1 MKVDVTKERVAI
13 TECHVVTEGEYCV
26 NECEFQLPECFEGL
40 TVTAVF
46 NDIPVPL
53 LENKC
58 FIPSLKKG
66 GAVLGVYAYRKNGE
80 DLELVYSPKPTAF
93 YVDEGSYTGTN
104 GIEEVPELSKY
115 EEYCTML
122 SQLCENLISQIDC
135 IERASLTQTIS
146 SESTHSQVAT
156 AGAVYE
162 YGREITEELN
172 DEITEL
178 DEKQT
183 AFMSSVSNALKANAS
198 GESVVIYDNS
208 PIPHYAECKIKSKNI
223 IRINDTGEFFEKT
236 DIVFDK
242 VYPPGTYSL
251 SAVVESDDINSDKC
265 FFWFTLDG
273 STKRASVIKR
283 TVDGNRTASENII
296 IASEFNGMTFFAS
309 SNLLNSKNDKA
320 RLSDIQLEAG
330 KVATDYVP
338 YVEIDNVG
346 IVAGGKN
353 LSSIRTVQCKVAD
366 NNGACYKKV
375 DLGYSLPPCKYSF
388 SAMVTS
394 TDVDTEKCAVILLN
408 ESDGVSREVSRLL
421 FSKNGASRVSIENQK
436 IDQPFNCLAFYPA
449 ENESASAEDSAMFS
463 DIQIEY
469 GTTATAFEEYKK
481 IQELPSNSQ
490 GYIDDLVLSYPVS
503 TILSSKEGVLLD
515 VTYNR
520 DINKV
525 LASIEA
531 RLSDEETA

>member
-1 MKVDVTKERVAI
+1 MKVGVTKERVAI
-13 TECHVVTEGEYCV
+13 TECHVVNEGEYCV
-26 NECEFQLPECFEGL
+26 NECEFQLPQCFDGL

-66 GAVLGVYAYRKNGE
+66 GAVLGVYAYRKNG
-80 DLELVYSPKPTAF
+80 DNLELVYSPKPTAF
-93 YVDEGSYTGTN
+93 YVEEGSYTGVAEV
-104 GIEEVPELSKY
+104 EETPEISRY

-122 SQLCENLISQIDC
+122 SQLCENLISQIDY
-135 IERASLTQTIS
+135 IENSRLTQTIS
-146 SESTHSQVAT
+146 CESTHSQVAT

-172 DEITEL
+172 EEIIEL
-178 DEKQT
+178 DKKQT
-183 AFMSSVSNALKANAS
+183 DFMSLASNALKANAS
-198 GESVVIYDNS
+198 GERVVIYDNS
-208 PIPHYAECKIKSKNI
+208 PIPHYAECKMKSKNI
-223 IRINDTGEFFEKT
+223 VCINDTGEFLERT

-242 VYPPGTYSL
+242 VYPPGTYSF

-273 STKRASVIKR
+273 STKRASIIKR
-283 TVDGNRTASENII
+283 TVDGNRTVSENIV

-309 SNLLNSKNDKA
+309 NNLLNSKNDKA
-320 RLSDIQLEAG
+320 RISDIQLEEG

-338 YVEIDNVG
+338 YVESNNIG

-353 LSSIRTVQCKVAD
+353 LSSIRTVQCNAAD
-366 NNGACYKKV
+366 NNGACYKKIY
-375 DLGYSLPPCKYSF
+375 LGYSLPPCKYSF

-408 ESDGVSREVSRLL
+408 ESDGASREVSRLL
-421 FSKNGASRVSIENQK
+421 FSKNGTSRASIENQE
-436 IDQPFNCLAFYPA
+436 IDQPFNCIAFYPA
-449 ENESASAEDSAMFS
+449 ENESAASEGSVTFS

-469 GTTATAFEEYKK
+469 GTTATAFEEYKE
-481 IQELPSNSQ
+481 IQELLSNSQ
-490 GYIDDLVLSYPVS
+490 GCVDDLVLSHPVS
-503 TILSSKEGVLLD
+503 TILPSKEGVLLD
-515 VTYNR
+515 ITYNR
-520 DINKV
+520 DINKA

-531 RLSDEETA
+531 RLSGEETV

>member
-26 NECEFQLPECFEGL
+26 NECEFQLPQCFDGL

-66 GAVLGVYAYRKNGE
+66 GAVLGVYAYRKNG
-80 DLELVYSPKPTAF
+80 DNLELVYSPKPTAF
-93 YVDEGSYTGTN
+93 YVEEGSYTGVAEV
-104 GIEEVPELSKY
+104 EETPEISRY

-122 SQLCENLISQIDC
+122 SQLCENLISQIDY
-135 IERASLTQTIS
+135 IENSRLTQTIS
-146 SESTHSQVAT
+146 CESTHSQVAT

-162 YGREITEELN
+162 YGRKITEELN
-172 DEITEL
+172 EEIIEL

-183 AFMSSVSNALKANAS
+183 DFMSLASNALRANAS
-198 GESVVIYDNS
+198 GERVVIYDNS
-208 PIPHYAECKIKSKNI
+208 PIPHYAECKMKSKNI
-223 IRINDTGEFFEKT
+223 VRINDTGEFLERT

-242 VYPPGTYSL
+242 VYPPGTYSF
-251 SAVVESDDINSDKC
+251 SAVVESDDVNSNKC

-273 STKRASVIKR
+273 TTKRASIIER
-283 TVDGNRTASENII
+283 TVDGNRTVSENIV

-320 RLSDIQLEAG
+320 RISDIQLEEG

-338 YVEIDNVG
+338 YVESNNIG

-353 LSSIRTVQCKVAD
+353 LSSIRTVQCNVAD
-366 NNGACYKKV
+366 NNGACYKKIY
-375 DLGYSLPPCKYSF
+375 LGYSLPPCKYSF

-408 ESDGVSREVSRLL
+408 ESDGASREVSRLL
-421 FSKNGASRVSIENQK
+421 FSKNGTSRASIENQE
-436 IDQPFNCLAFYPA
+436 IDQPFNCIAFYPA
-449 ENESASAEDSAMFS
+449 ENESAASEGSVTFS

-469 GTTATAFEEYKK
+469 GTTATAFEEYKE
-481 IQELPSNSQ
+481 IQELLSNSQ
-490 GYIDDLVLSYPVS
+490 GCVDDLVLSHPVS
-503 TILSSKEGVLLD
+503 TILPSKEGVLLD
-515 VTYNR
+515 ITYNR
-520 DINKV
+520 DINKA

-531 RLSDEETA
+531 RLSGEETV

>member
-1 MKVDVTKERVAI
+1 MKVGVTKERVAI
-13 TECHVVTEGEYCV
+13 TECHVVNEGEYCV
-26 NECEFQLPECFEGL
+26 NECEFQLPQCFDGL

-66 GAVLGVYAYRKNGE
+66 GAVLGVYAYRKNG
-80 DLELVYSPKPTAF
+80 DNLELVYSPKPTAF
-93 YVDEGSYTGTN
+93 YVEEGSYTGVAEV
-104 GIEEVPELSKY
+104 EETPEISRY

-122 SQLCENLISQIDC
+122 SQLCENLISQIDY
-135 IERASLTQTIS
+135 IENSRLTQTIS
-146 SESTHSQVAT
+146 CESTHSQVAT

-172 DEITEL
+172 EEIIEL
-178 DEKQT
+178 DKKQT
-183 AFMSSVSNALKANAS
+183 DFMSLASNALKANAS
-198 GESVVIYDNS
+198 GERVVIYDNS
-208 PIPHYAECKIKSKNI
+208 PIPHYAECKMKSKNI
-223 IRINDTGEFFEKT
+223 VRINDTGEFLERT

-242 VYPPGTYSL
+242 VYPPGTYSF

-273 STKRASVIKR
+273 STKRASIIKK
-283 TVDGNRTASENII
+283 TVDGNRTVSENIV

-309 SNLLNSKNDKA
+309 NNLLNSKNDKA
-320 RLSDIQLEAG
+320 RISDIQLEEG

-338 YVEIDNVG
+338 YVESNNIG

-353 LSSIRTVQCKVAD
+353 LSSIRTVQCNVAD
-366 NNGACYKKV
+366 NNGACYKKIY
-375 DLGYSLPPCKYSF
+375 LGYSLPPCKYSF

-408 ESDGVSREVSRLL
+408 ESDGASREVSRLL
-421 FSKNGASRVSIENQK
+421 FSKNGTSRASIENQE
-436 IDQPFNCLAFYPA
+436 IDQPFNCIAFYPA
-449 ENESASAEDSAMFS
+449 ENESAASEGSVTFS

-469 GTTATAFEEYKK
+469 GTTATAFEEYKE
-481 IQELPSNSQ
+481 IQELLSNSQ
-490 GYIDDLVLSYPVS
+490 GCVDDLVLSHPVS
-503 TILSSKEGVLLD
+503 TILPSKEGVLLD
-515 VTYNR
+515 ITYNR
-520 DINKV
+520 DINKA

-531 RLSDEETA
+531 RLSGEETV